1 VTVWPRKGAQGAS
14 AIYSLALSI
23 ALALPLPAAAEA
35 SASQAAAQT
44 PATFDSLGNEA
55 PDPSTQRAVPGVPIA
70 QDIEAL
76 SAIPL
81 RREIARAEGRIGD
94 LEKSRDEA
102 LAGFAAAV
110 TAAEA
115 QAAARARAAAA
126 QAAAAPGE
134 PVASPASP
142 ASALLD
148 PGRRA
153 ERRRA
158 IVQRYADRLEAARRR
173 LAQLLARQARIDPDA
188 PDQQRLGDAATA
200 GVQTR

>member
-14 AIYSLALSI
+14 AIYSLALSA
-23 ALALPLPAAAEA
+23 ALAPPLPAAAEA
-35 SASQAAAQT
+35 PASQTAAQT
-44 PATFDSLGNEA
+44 PAAFDSLGNGA
-55 PDPSTQRAVPGVPIA
+55 PDPSTRRAVPGIPIA
-70 QDIEAL
+70 EDIDAL

-102 LAGFAAAV
+102 LAGLAAAV

-115 QAAARARAAAA
+115 QAAETARAAAA
-126 QAAAAPGE
+126 QAAAAPGA
-134 PVASPASP
+134 PVVPPASP

-148 PGRRA
+148 PNLRA
-153 ERRRA
+153 ERRHA
-158 IVQRYADRLEAARRR
+158 IVQRYAARLEAARRR

-200 GVQTR
+200 GVQAR

>member
-1 VTVWPRKGAQGAS
+1 MTVWPRNGAHGAS
-14 AIYSLALSI
+14 AIYLPLLSI

-35 SASQAAAQT
+35 PASQAAAQT
-44 PATFDSLGNEA
+44 PAAFDSLGNDA
-55 PDPSTQRAVPGVPIA
+55 PDPSTRRAVPEVPIA

-102 LAGFAAAV
+102 LAGLAAAV

-115 QAAARARAAAA
+115 QAAAAARAAAA

-134 PVASPASP
+134 PLVPPARP

-148 PGRRA
+148 PDLRA

-158 IVQRYADRLEAARRR
+158 IVSRYADRLEAARRR
-173 LAQLLARQARIDPDA
+173 LAQLLAHQARIDPEA
-188 PDQQRLGDAATA
+188 PDQQRLGAAATA
-200 GVQTR
+200 GVQTH